1 MPVVKQDKHEGTPE
15 PWSAIFTPAPVS
27 VRIRRTTSPPLPMS
41 MPAWC
46 SGTSSQ
52 KQTSKQGPLW
62 MACKGG
68 LHVWCCGC
76 GLVTS
81 R

>member
-1 MPVVKQDKHEGTPE
+1 MTEDVIKQDKQHKGTPE

-27 VRIRRTTSPPLPMS
+27 VRIRRMTSPPLPMI

-52 KQTSKQGPLW
+52 KQTSKLGPLCT
-62 MACKGG
+62 ACKGG
-68 LHVWCCGC
+68 LRV
-76 GLVTS
+76 
-81 R
+81 